1 MPTFNIKYINEKNN
15 TLKLETVFMRGL
27 KGAKISASSC
37 APFCTNRIELR
48 NILGTLLAYKENG
61 IWLNDVSV

>member
-15 TLKLETVFMRGL
+15 TLRLETVFMRGL

-37 APFCTNRIELR
+37 APFFTSRIELR
-48 NILGTLLAYKENG
+48 DLIGTLLAHKENG
-61 IWLNDVSV
+61 VWLNANNA

>member
-1 MPTFNIKYINEKNN
+1 MPTFNIKHINEKNN

-61 IWLNDVSV
+61 IWLNDASV

>member
-61 IWLNDVSV
+61 IWLNYASV

>member
-37 APFCTNRIELR
+37 APFSTNRIELR

-61 IWLNDVSV
+61 IWLNDASV

>member
-61 IWLNDVSV
+61 IWLNDASV

>member
-1 MPTFNIKYINEKNN
+1 FNIKYINEKNN

-61 IWLNDVSV
+61 IWLNDASV

>member
-1 MPTFNIKYINEKNN
+1 MPTFNIKYINESNS
-15 TLKLETVFMRGL
+15 TLRMETVFMRGL

-48 NILGTLLAYKENG
+48 DLIGTLLAHKEGG
-61 IWLNDVSV
+61 IWVNAVKA

>member
-1 MPTFNIKYINEKNN
+1 MPAFNIKYINEKNN

-61 IWLNDVSV
+61 IWLNSASV